1 MTKKMISPA
10 DQEARDENAKPAPA
24 SNVDDLTQAKLDLLS
39 TVSSAPVYFTP
50 AEPEQEHIDNL
61 ESWQDSDLKFYDR
74 NFKNVILA
82 RIAGTSELIT
92 KDGERE
98 ANVKMKHDTGI
109 VTGMEAVGPNKRL
122 KEKTE
127 LLYFGGNLHTIN
139 LMELAENDPFGIMS
153 PTKSGADKT
162 IEMNVHFF
170 EVHHDF
176 VLWCDIHGKSSN
188 GKRVVKTDRV
198 TLTPGGDGKPR
209 KVFAAGVE
217 RFPDTDEGKMRTRA
231 WWVAHLADFNWEDHV
246 EKILKLDAQSKTN
259 NARLPRSSEGVR
271 F

>member
-10 DQEARDENAKPAPA
+10 DQEARDENANPAPA

-82 RIAGTSELIT
+82 RVAGTSELIT

-98 ANVKMKHDTGI
+98 ANVTMKHDTGI
-109 VTGMEAVGPNKRL
+109 VTGMEAVGANKRL
-122 KEKTE
+122 KEK
-127 LLYFGGNLHTIN
+127 
-139 LMELAENDPFGIMS
+139 
-153 PTKSGADKT
+153 
-162 IEMNVHFF
+162 
-170 EVHHDF
+170 
-176 VLWCDIHGKSSN
+176 
-188 GKRVVKTDRV
+188 
-198 TLTPGGDGKPR
+198 
-209 KVFAAGVE
+209 
-217 RFPDTDEGKMRTRA
+217 
-231 WWVAHLADFNWEDHV
+231 
-246 EKILKLDAQSKTN
+246 
-259 NARLPRSSEGVR
+259 RSSSR

>member
-10 DQEARDENAKPAPA
+10 DQEARDENANPAPA

-50 AEPEQEHIDNL
+50 AEPEQEHID
-61 ESWQDSDLKFYDR
+61 DR

-82 RIAGTSELIT
+82 RVAGTSELIT

-98 ANVKMKHDTGI
+98 ANVTMKHDTGI
-109 VTGMEAVGPNKRL
+109 VTGMEAVGANKRL
-122 KEKTE
+122 KEKRE
-127 LLYFGGNLHTIN
+127 LLYYGGNLHTIN
-139 LMELAENDPFGIMS
+139 LMELAENDPFGIMA
-153 PTKSGADKT
+153 PTKSGVDKT
-162 IEMNVHFF
+162 VEMNVHFF
-170 EVHHDF
+170 ELHHDF

-188 GKRVVKTDRV
+188 GKRVIKTDRV
-198 TLTPGGDGKPR
+198 TLTPGGDGEPR

-217 RFPDTDEGKMRTRA
+217 RFPDTDQGKMRTRA
-231 WWVAHLADFNWEDHV
+231 WWVAHVADFNWDDHV
-246 EKILKLDAQSKTN
+246 EKIIKLDAQTKTN
-259 NARLPRSSEGVR
+259 NARLPRSRVGVR